1 MFDYDNARET
11 AENEIN
17 LFDVLKEIFEN
28 NSAEDIYNQ
37 AIKGYDEEESFI
49 LDIIKS
55 EYDFKEALSDKD
67 FIREFIENEIDRNSE
82 SGFID
87 WIIESPEYESQIE
100 SLIERMKDNCSYEED
115 LQWEW
120 RNSR

>member
-11 AENEIN
+11 AESEIN

-82 SGFID
+82 SGLID

-100 SLIERMKDNCSYEED
+100 SLIKLMKDNCSYEED
-115 LQWEW
+115 LRWEW